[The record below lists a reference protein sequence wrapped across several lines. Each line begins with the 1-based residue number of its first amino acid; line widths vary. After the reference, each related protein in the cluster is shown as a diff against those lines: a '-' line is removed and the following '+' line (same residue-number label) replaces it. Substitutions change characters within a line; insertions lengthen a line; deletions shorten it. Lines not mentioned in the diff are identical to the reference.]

1 MNNITVMETIKTGLA
16 GVKVI
21 IPQVHGDNR
30 GFFKEI
36 IHPQKLAS
44 VGINHRF
51 VQINHSRS
59 QAGTLRG
66 LHFQVPP
73 YGQSK
78 LVRCLRGQIFDVVV
92 DVRPKSPT
100 FGHSFGIELSEE
112 NHKMLYV
119 PVGYAH
125 GFFALSD
132 CDIEYACGDIYA
144 VEFERSLLWNDSE
157 VSVKWPEFDGSPIMS
172 SKDKTAETLSQLKES
187 LEWPE
192 EVYLLS

>member
-1 MNNITVMETIKTGLA
+1 METIKTGLA

-112 NHKMLYV
+112 NHKMLCIYYGV
-119 PVGYAH
+119 PLIVITDY
-125 GFFALSD
+125 
-132 CDIEYACGDIYA
+132 
-144 VEFERSLLWNDSE
+144 
-157 VSVKWPEFDGSPIMS
+157 
-172 SKDKTAETLSQLKES
+172 
-187 LEWPE
+187 
-192 EVYLLS
+192 